1 MLRFLAKSPP
11 VWRALLRINN
21 IFGYLTLKIRQSSS
35 RQLNFPACFHGIRKI
50 VFSVFIHLRP
60 GNLSLKVNFK
70 NLFKLLVIINGSLSI
85 KNGGDRNETE

>member
-1 MLRFLAKSPP
+1 MLG
-11 VWRALLRINN
+11 INN

-70 NLFKLLVIINGSLSI
+70 NLFKLRVIINGSLSI
-85 KNGGDRNETE
+85 KWGESE